1 MLSPISRVRTVVSRT
16 ALALFATLAVASATN
31 AQETPEI
38 TATLPATTES
48 NTVQVLV
55 EFFGEPAARS
65 YGLAFERDK
74 PRGTSA
80 ATASAV
86 NAGRSQIT
94 SNRSEQSR
102 VIAEIAKSGVNRVEL
117 YRATRAVNG
126 VAYQIARADIDR
138 LRKVKGV
145 KSVHIIEPEFLNMS
159 TTVPFLGVPAVWSG
173 ASPLGVTGQGVRIG
187 IIDTGVDYQHAM
199 FGGTGALA
207 DYQANPRTTNTAG
220 PTTFFPTPAVVGGFD
235 FAGDAYTGNN
245 APAPDPN
252 PMDCNGHGTHVAS
265 TAAGRGVR
273 ADGTP
278 YTGPYDTTTDFTAA
292 NLRIGP
298 GVAPNAQIYALRVFG
313 CTGSTTLTNAAI
325 EWALDPNGD
334 NDMSDHLDVINMS
347 LGSNFG
353 SLAST
358 SAIAADNAAR
368 MGMIVVASAGNAG
381 DTYTISGAPGSGQR
395 VIATAATGDNGLP
408 GASLTINA
416 PASIAGSYAA
426 SAAPAAL
433 TTVAPNGQMGDVVLV
448 NDGSVAL
455 PGPPPAT
462 TGGTVND
469 GCQTPYAN
477 AAAVAGKIA
486 LVDRGGCG
494 FADKIA
500 NAQANGAIGVIIANN
515 VAGNTPPGL
524 GGSLATP
531 ATIPTV
537 SVTQTTGASIKARL
551 AASDTVNVTFVAA
564 NLADTLASFSSRGP
578 RGDGG
583 LTGVKPDLAA
593 PGLAITAAQTGI
605 TCLSGNCQRPDA
617 SGYVANSQPLVLQ
630 GTSMAAPHAAGM
642 MALLKERYP
651 DRSSE
656 EMKAIA
662 MNTSVHDVYQFAGNV
677 NRIGVD
683 RAGAGRI
690 DAEKAVEAT
699 VSAFNADE
707 AGAVSLSFVGEVV
720 GTQTQTKR
728 LRVVNYASTAQTFN
742 LAIDTAVDAPG
753 MSFSLPGG
761 SSVTVPANGTVFVD
775 VRVSATASQ
784 MRHVRDVSADPSQSA
799 PGAVAGLGTLPRHYI
814 TNESGYVNFS
824 QGANKVLRVPIYAA
838 LRPASTMS
846 APDTLATGNAPTGSS
861 TIPLSGNDVCTGT
874 LGAGPSCTGTF
885 PTDDVSLVSAFEL
898 HAIGPKKTNI
908 PGYAN
913 IRHVGVSFDPV
924 SGLYLFAVSAWGNWG
939 SPTDVAFN
947 VSVDNNEDGTFDRVL
962 FNTNPGTL
970 STIAGTTA
978 TGQDVFITSI
988 VNTATSGLAVG
999 GAGLFVN
1006 RFSAAAANSALFN
1019 SNVMFLA
1026 ATPAQLGLTAGDTT
1040 FRYKVE
1046 TCPGFNPFCTTKI
1059 DSLPGPFTW
1068 NSAAQGLN
1076 FNGSHA
1082 LFDLNGAT
1090 IPVTWNTANMAT
1102 NGSIGGLLLHH
1113 HNTSGNRAEV
1123 FAVEGTATA
1132 DLGVSQS
1139 ISGSATIGQQITVT
1153 VTANHISGAAAT
1165 GVSVSNLLPPG
1176 LTYVSDDSGGAYASG
1191 SGAWTIGNLTVGA
1204 SATLNIVAQ
1213 VATAGAITIESQVA
1227 GALIDPVPENDFA
1240 STTLNVSAT
1249 STITASVTA
1258 VTPAPSLAMSNA
1270 NFDVTVQNTGSET
1283 LFNIEVVATPAT
1295 TPPPLSPAPQTF
1307 NIASLAAGTSTV
1319 IPVTVVLPNMVG
1331 NYVLD
1336 VAVNAE
1342 NGASVT
1348 ASASLAVISPASVGA
1363 TKTVSSGP
1371 YTIGST
1377 VTYAITLTNSVATS
1391 QQNNPGDELVDIL
1404 PAGLTLVS
1412 ANSSSG
1418 TAVATT
1424 ATNTVTWNGAIAGN
1438 SSVTVNIV
1446 AQINAGTE
1454 GATISN
1460 QATVNSD
1467 ADGNGTNETVA
1478 STDDPNVAGAANPT
1492 NFVVPFVV
1500 SAFTKT
1506 VSAPSRNLNDVVVY
1520 TITIANTANATLADN
1535 PGDEMVDVLPPGL
1548 TLLSVNATGG
1558 SAVADLGTNTVTWN
1572 GTLAPSA
1579 NVVITIEA
1587 RINANGAG
1595 QNVINQ
1601 ARLNFDGDL
1610 NGSNESVLLSDD
1622 PNVAGAA
1629 NATAF
1634 NVAAQAVPLLGSI
1647 GLAALASLLL
1657 GLVAR
1662 RLQRRERP

>member
-1 MLSPISRVRTVVSRT
+1 MLSPISRVRAVVSRT
-16 ALALFATLAVASATN
+16 ALALFAVLAAASATN

-55 EFFGEPAARS
+55 EFFGEPAALS
-65 YGLAFERDK
+65 YGRAFDRDK

-86 NAGRSQIT
+86 NAGRSQIAA
-94 SNRSEQSR
+94 NRSEQSR
-102 VIAEIAKSGVNRVEL
+102 VIAELAKSGVNKIEL

-126 VAYQIARADIDR
+126 VAYQVQRADIDR
-138 LRKVKGV
+138 LRKVAGV
-145 KSVHIIEPEFLNMS
+145 KSVKIIDPEFLHMS
-159 TTVPFLGVPAVWSG
+159 TTIPFLGVPTVWSG

-199 FGGTGALA
+199 FGGTGLLA

-235 FAGDAYTGNN
+235 FAGDAYTGSN

-273 ADGTP
+273 ADGTA
-278 YTGPYDTTTDFTAA
+278 YTGPYDTTTDFAAA

-298 GVAPNAQIYALRVFG
+298 GVAPRAQIYALRVFG
-313 CTGSTTLTNAAI
+313 CAGSTTLTIAAI
-325 EWALDPNGD
+325 EWALDPDGD
-334 NDMSDHLDVINMS
+334 EDMSDHLDVINMS

-353 SLAST
+353 TLAST
-358 SAIAADNAAR
+358 TAVASDNAAR

-381 DTYTISGAPGSGQR
+381 DTYTISGSPGSGQR

-408 GASLTINA
+408 GASLTVNA
-416 PASIAGSYAA
+416 PASIAGNYAA

-433 TTVAPNGQMGDVVLV
+433 TTVAPNGQTGDVVLV
-448 NDGSVAL
+448 NDGSTAL
-455 PGPPPAT
+455 

-469 GCQTPYAN
+469 GCQTPFAN
-477 AAAVAGKIA
+477 AAAVAGKVA
-486 LVDRGGCG
+486 LVDRGACG

-578 RGDGG
+578 RGGGG

-593 PGLAITAAQTGI
+593 PGLAITAAQTGV
-605 TCLSGNCQRPDA
+605 TCLPPAPGQPTCQTPNA
-617 SGYVANSQPLVLQ
+617 SGYLAGGQPLVLQ

-690 DAEKAVEAT
+690 DAKKAVGAT

-720 GTQTQTKR
+720 GTQTQSKR
-728 LRVVNYASTAQTFN
+728 LRVVNYAATAQTFD

-775 VRVSATASQ
+775 VMVSATASQ

-799 PGAVAGLGTLPRHYI
+799 PGAVSGLGTLPRHYI

-846 APDTLATGNAPTGSS
+846 APDTLVTGGAPTGSA
-861 TIPLSGNDVCTGT
+861 TIPLNGNDVCTGT

-947 VSVDNNEDGTFDRVL
+947 ISVDNNEDGTFDRIL

-970 STIAGTTA
+970 STILNSPA
-978 TGQDVFITSI
+978 TGQDVFVTTIF
-988 VNTATSGLAVG
+988 NTLTNGFAAG

-1006 RFSAAAANSALFN
+1006 RFSAGVANSALFN

-1026 ATPAQLGLTAGDTT
+1026 ATAAQLGLTAGDTT

-1046 TCPGFNPFCTTKI
+1046 TCFGFNPLCTTKI

-1076 FNGSHA
+1076 FNGSHGV
-1082 LFDLNGAT
+1082 FDLNGAT
-1090 IPVTWNTANMAT
+1090 IPVAWNTANMTT

-1123 FAVEGTATA
+1123 FAVGGTATA
-1132 DLGVSQS
+1132 DLGVSQT

-1165 GVSVSNLLPPG
+1165 GVSVSSLLPAG
-1176 LTYVSDDSGGAYASG
+1176 LNYVSDDSGGNYANAT
-1191 SGAWTIGNLTVGA
+1191 GAWTIGNLAVGA
-1204 SATLNIVAQ
+1204 SATLNIVAD
-1213 VATAGAITIESQVA
+1213 VVGSGVVTVESQIS
-1227 GALIDPVPENDFA
+1227 GSLIDPVPANDVA
-1240 STTLNVSAT
+1240 SNTLNIAAT
-1249 STITASVTA
+1249 STISATVTA
-1258 VTPAPSLAMSNA
+1258 PTPAPALALGSA
-1270 NFDVTVQNTGSET
+1270 SFDVIVRNTGADT
-1283 LFNIEVVATPAT
+1283 LFNVSVVASPPAARGVI
-1295 TPPPLSPAPQTF
+1295 SAAAPQTF
-1307 NIASLAAGTSTV
+1307 NISSLAGGASVT
-1319 IPVTVVLPNMVG
+1319 IPVTVTLPDMAGTYSHDFSVS
-1331 NYVLD
+1331 
-1336 VAVNAE
+1336 AE
-1342 NGASVT
+1342 NAATVNR
-1348 ASASLAVISPASVGA
+1348 SASIAVISPATVSA
-1363 TKTVSSGP
+1363 TKTVSAGP

-1377 VTYAITLTNSVATS
+1377 VTYTVTLTNSSANS
-1391 QQNNPGDELVDIL
+1391 QQDNPGDEMVDVL
-1404 PAGLTLVS
+1404 PAGLTLLS
-1412 ANSSSG
+1412 ASAPSG
-1418 TAVATT
+1418 TTVADVPS
-1424 ATNTVTWNGAIAGN
+1424 NTVRWNGKIAGN
-1438 SSVTVNIV
+1438 SSVVITIT
-1446 AQINAGTE
+1446 ASINAGTA
-1454 GATISN
+1454 GATLSN

-1467 ADGNGTNETVA
+1467 FDGNGSNERA
-1478 STDDPNVAGAANPT
+1478 AGTDDPNVAGASNAT
-1492 NFVVPFVV
+1492 SLLVPYAVA
-1500 SAFTKT
+1500 SFTKT
-1506 VSAPSRNLNDVVVY
+1506 VSVPSRTLNSTVVY
-1520 TITIANTANATLADN
+1520 TITIANSANATLADN
-1535 PGDEMVDVLPPGL
+1535 PGDEMVDVLPSGL
-1548 TLLSVNATGG
+1548 TLVSATATSGTATANVG
-1558 SAVADLGTNTVTWN
+1558 SNTVTWN
-1572 GTLAPSA
+1572 GSLAPSST
-1579 NVVITIEA
+1579 VTITITA
-1587 RINANGAG
+1587 TINLSGTG
-1595 QNVINQ
+1595 QNLINQ
-1601 ARLNFDGDL
+1601 ARLNFDSDL
-1610 NGSNESVLLSDD
+1610 NGSNESTLLSDD
-1622 PNVAGAA
+1622 PSVAGTA

-1634 NVAAQAVPLLGSI
+1634 D
-1647 GLAALASLLL
+1647 ALIAEIPVVGWG
-1657 GLVAR
+1657 GLVALGLLLAGFAGI
-1662 RLQRRERP
+1662 RLQRRRSA